1 MPSILELSRELL
13 KSARVPPSGERG
25 SSATAALE
33 ARVRALEENERRQ
46 AELMTTM
53 ADQLSKLTVAVTA
66 LHTQTRRLIIGQV
79 ISALVAIAALVI
91 ALRH

>member
-1 MPSILELSRELL
+1 
-13 KSARVPPSGERG
+13 
-25 SSATAALE
+25 
-33 ARVRALEENERRQ
+33 
-46 AELMTTM
+46 M